1 MLRFKTH
8 VSISYIECKGGGERK
23 TGDIYDML
31 EAYDQHSHSFDKY
44 GTYEMSF
51 DKYETYEI
59 HLNVI

>member
-1 MLRFKTH
+1 M
-8 VSISYIECKGGGERK
+8 ECKGGGERK